1 MSELI
6 IGQMTEA
13 DVEPVVAL
21 WLACGLT
28 RPWNDPRSDIDFA
41 RKSPNAAVLIGRSE
55 RKIASS
61 VMVGHDGHRGWFY
74 YLAVDPACQKRG
86 YGRIMVNSAE
96 QWLSARGI
104 VKAMLMVRPDNTGVK
119 TFYEKLG
126 YFDQP
131 RTILARWLDGRDPT
145 P

>member
-13 DVEPVVAL
+13 DVDPVVAL

-41 RKSPNAAVLIGRSE
+41 RKGAGSAILVGRADS
-55 RKIASS
+55 KIAAS

-86 YGRIMVNSAE
+86 FGRIMVGAAE

-104 VKAMLMVRPDNTGVK
+104 VKAMLMVRQDNAGVRA
-119 TFYEKLG
+119 FYERLG

-131 RTILARWLDGRDPT
+131 RTVLARWLDGRDPT

>member
-41 RKSPNAAVLIGRSE
+41 RKNANSAILVGRSE

-104 VKAMLMVRPDNTGVK
+104 VKAMLMVRPDNTGVR

-131 RTILARWLDGRDPT
+131 RTVLARWLDGRDPT

>member
-41 RKSPNAAVLIGRSE
+41 RKGANSVILVGRNDGRIAASI
-55 RKIASS
+55 
-61 VMVGHDGHRGWFY
+61 MVGHDGHRGWFY

-86 YGRIMVNSAE
+86 YGRIMVGAGE

>member
-13 DVEPVVAL
+13 DVEPVVTL

-28 RPWNDPRSDIDFA
+28 RPWNDPRSDIAFA
-41 RKSPNAAVLIGRSE
+41 RKGASSTILVGRADS
-55 RKIASS
+55 KIAAS

-74 YLAVDPACQKRG
+74 YLAVDPTCQKRG
-86 YGRIMVNSAE
+86 FGRIMVGAAE

-104 VKAMLMVRPDNTGVK
+104 VKAMLMVRSDNAGVR
-119 TFYEKLG
+119 TFYDKLG

-131 RTILARWLDGRDPT
+131 RTVLARWLDGRDPT

>member
-1 MSELI
+1 MGELI
-6 IGQMTEA
+6 IGQMTES

-41 RKSPNAAVLIGRSE
+41 RKGDASTILVGRAGG
-55 RKIASS
+55 KIAAS

-74 YLAVDPACQKRG
+74 YLAVDPAVRRSG
-86 YGRIMVNSAE
+86 FGRIMVGAAE

-104 VKAMLMVRPDNTGVK
+104 VKAMLMVRPDNTGV
-119 TFYEKLG
+119 
-126 YFDQP
+126 
-131 RTILARWLDGRDPT
+131 
-145 P
+145 

>member
-13 DVEPVVAL
+13 DVDPVVAL

-41 RKSPNAAVLIGRSE
+41 RKGPNSAILVGRSE

-86 YGRIMVNSAE
+86 FGRIMVNSAE

-104 VKAMLMVRPDNTGVK
+104 VKAMLMVRTDNTGVK

>member
-1 MSELI
+1 MGELV
-6 IGQMTEA
+6 IGQLTEA

-28 RPWNDPRSDIDFA
+28 RPWNDPRSDIAFA
-41 RKSPNAAVLIGRSE
+41 RKGASSTVLVGRTDS
-55 RKIASS
+55 KIAAS

-86 YGRIMVNSAE
+86 FGRIMVGAAE

-104 VKAMLMVRPDNTGVK
+104 VKAMLMVRQDNTGVR

-131 RTILARWLDGRDPT
+131 RTILARWLDGREPT

>member
-13 DVEPVVAL
+13 DVEPVVSL

-28 RPWNDPRSDIDFA
+28 RPWNDPRADIEFA
-41 RKSPNAAVLIGRSE
+41 RKSPNSAILVGRSE

-86 YGRIMVNSAE
+86 FGRIMVNSAE

-104 VKAMLMVRPDNTGVK
+104 VKAMLMVRSDNAGVR

-131 RTILARWLDGRDPT
+131 RTVLARWLDGRDPT

>member
-1 MSELI
+1 MSELL
-6 IGQMTEA
+6 IGQKTEA

-41 RKSPNAAVLIGRSE
+41 RKGAISAILIGRSGGM
-55 RKIASS
+55 IASS

-86 YGRIMVNSAE
+86 FGRIMVNSAE

-104 VKAMLMVRPDNTGVK
+104 VKA
-119 TFYEKLG
+119 
-126 YFDQP
+126 
-131 RTILARWLDGRDPT
+131 
-145 P
+145 